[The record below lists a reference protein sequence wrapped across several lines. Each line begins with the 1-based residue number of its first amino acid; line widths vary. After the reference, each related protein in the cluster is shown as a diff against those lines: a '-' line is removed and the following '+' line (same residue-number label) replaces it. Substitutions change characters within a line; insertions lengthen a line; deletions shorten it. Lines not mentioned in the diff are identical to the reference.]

1 MAQKM
6 RVTYLDGTET
16 EVVASPKAQVMAERY
31 LRSQGGFENS
41 TIVEA
46 SIRLA
51 FEASKPGIGNIGYEE
66 WLDKI
71 ADVDLLCPKCG
82 ALLGDDPDAHK
93 CAVSEDG
100 SGDRS
105 GDPTPEGPSP
115 TPSFA

>member
-1 MAQKM
+1 MAAKM
-6 RVTYLDGTET
+6 KVIYLDGTEV

-51 FEASKPGIGNIGYEE
+51 FEASKPGIGQVGYEE

-71 ADVDLLCPKCG
+71 ADVEELAPE
-82 ALLGDDPDAHK
+82 P
-93 CAVSEDG
+93 EP
-100 SGDRS
+100 
-105 GDPTPEGPSP
+105 DPTPEAPSA
-115 TPSFA
+115 TPSSD